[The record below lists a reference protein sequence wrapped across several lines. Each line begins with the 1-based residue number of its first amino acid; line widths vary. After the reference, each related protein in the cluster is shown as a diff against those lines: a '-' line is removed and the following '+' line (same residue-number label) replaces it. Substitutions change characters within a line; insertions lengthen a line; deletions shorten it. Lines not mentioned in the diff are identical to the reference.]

1 MGLLRF
7 LLACAVVLGHAPG
20 WGMPPDTISKGFI
33 LPYYAVQAFFV
44 ISGFYM
50 ALIHEKYSG
59 HKMVFYVNRYSR
71 LIVSYW
77 IVATI
82 TFAASNYID
91 FPQYRGGGAP
101 IIPLVANLTL
111 FGADS
116 VQFLNQVGWIL
127 VPQGWS
133 LGTEIWFY
141 LLVPFIAPRKRV
153 ILILL
158 AASLLTRMLIV
169 NSELP
174 FFPWQQRF
182 FPAELMF
189 FLVGMLSFRFKN
201 YLGRWAVIAAIFL
214 TTFGGHWVSSYGVW
228 ISLTLAA
235 VLFVLLP
242 SVFAATK
249 DSKAD
254 RLIGEFC
261 YPIYLWHIFLGTFLT
276 SAQISS
282 NAWYLLFLTI
292 LFSIPLVFLV
302 EKPMESWRQ
311 KRLMLHSSNSTTS

>member
-20 WGMPPDTISKGFI
+20 WGMVPDIISKGFI
-33 LPYYAVQAFFV
+33 PPYYAVQAFFV

-50 ALIHEKYSG
+50 ALIHEKYAG
-59 HKMVFYVNRYSR
+59 HKMVFYINRYSR

-77 IVATI
+77 IVAAV
-82 TFAASNYID
+82 TFAASQYID
-91 FPQYRGGGAP
+91 FPQYRGGAP

-116 VQFLNQVGWIL
+116 IQFLNQVGWIL

-158 AASLLTRMLIV
+158 VASLLIRTVIV

-189 FLVGMLSFRFKN
+189 FLIGMLSFRFKN
-201 YLGRWAVIAAIFL
+201 DLGRWVVIMGVLLVI
-214 TTFGGHWVSSYGVW
+214 FGGHWITRYGVW
-228 ISLTLAA
+228 ISLALAA
-235 VLFVLLP
+235 VLFVILP

-261 YPIYLWHIFLGTFLT
+261 YPIYLWHVFLGTSLV
-276 SAQISS
+276 SAQILS
-282 NAWYLLFLTI
+282 NAWYLLLLTI
-292 LFSIPLVFLV
+292 LFSIPLVFLI
-302 EKPMESWRQ
+302 EKPMENWRQ
-311 KRLMLHSSNSTTS
+311 KRLALHSSNSATT